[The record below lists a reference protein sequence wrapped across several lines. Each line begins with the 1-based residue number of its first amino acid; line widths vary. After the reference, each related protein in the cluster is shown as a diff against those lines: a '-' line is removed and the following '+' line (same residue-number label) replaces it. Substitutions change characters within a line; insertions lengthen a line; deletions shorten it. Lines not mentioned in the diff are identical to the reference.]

1 MTKKKYFDQMDE
13 FSGFFRHCGYWAYQ
27 SSTEPESYMLM
38 NNGST
43 SPIVIMLNPQRVTI
57 HRGDDMHFYSCR
69 REEWGPDFLEQCGK
83 KEGKY
88 RSDYCKIARDYRSY
102 CTLDDLGRF
111 LVDECEMY
119 IESEKHLKP
128 KICHLEQT
136 VYDATAYYTLTI
148 DFREDRNYFDLTFET
163 APFEENFPHEKK
175 YSNMTDWSVETLERM
190 GKELPIKILTN
201 YMKKYRK
208 KFVQALAKAEN
219 TLTTAEISNI

>member
-13 FSGFFRHCGYWAYQ
+13 FSRFFRHCGYRAYQ
-27 SSTEPESYMLM
+27 SSTESESYMLM

-57 HRGDDMHFYSCR
+57 HRGDDKHFYSCR
-69 REEWGPDFLEQCGK
+69 REKWGSDFLEQCGK

-102 CTLDDLGRF
+102 QTLDDLGRF

-136 VYDATAYYTLTI
+136 VYDATAYYTMTI
-148 DFREDRNYFDLTFET
+148 DFREDRSHFDLTFET

-175 YSNMTDWSVETLERM
+175 YSNMTNWSVETLEKI

-208 KFVQALAKAEN
+208 KFVQATAKADN
-219 TLTTAEISNI
+219 TSTTAEISNL

>member
-1 MTKKKYFDQMDE
+1 MDE
-13 FSGFFRHCGYWAYQ
+13 FSRFFQHCNYWAYQ

-38 NNGST
+38 NTGST
-43 SPIVIMLNPQRVTI
+43 APIVIMLNPQRVTI
-57 HRGDDMHFYSCR
+57 HRGEDKHFYSCL

-88 RSDYCKIARDYRSY
+88 RSDYSKIARDYRSY
-102 CTLDDLGRF
+102 RTLDDLGRF
-111 LVDECEMY
+111 LVDECEMD

-136 VYDATAYYTLTI
+136 VYDATAYYTMTI
-148 DFREDRNYFDLTFET
+148 DFREDRNYFDLTFEI

-175 YSNMTDWSVETLERM
+175 YSNMTDWSVETLERI

-219 TLTTAEISNI
+219 TPTTAEISNL